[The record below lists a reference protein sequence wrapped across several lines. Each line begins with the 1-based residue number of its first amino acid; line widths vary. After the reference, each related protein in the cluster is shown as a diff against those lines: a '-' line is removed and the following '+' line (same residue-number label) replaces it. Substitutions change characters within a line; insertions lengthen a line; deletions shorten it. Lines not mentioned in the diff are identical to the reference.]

1 MQQRRPAGLLNGW
14 PFVGVAAVAILAV
27 AVAAIAMSADEGE
40 AAARVV
46 RVTARTSVALFL
58 AAFTAAALFR
68 LWPNAW
74 TRWQRRNRRY
84 LGVSF
89 AVSHGVHL
97 AAIFWL
103 QHVRPVE
110 FAGQVNV
117 ITWIGGGLAYVFIA
131 AMTATSFD
139 RTAHMIG
146 PRAWKILHTAGSYY
160 IWLIFANSYLAR
172 ALSIPA
178 YIPAGALV
186 IFILGLRIAARVSRA
201 RARLSPA
208 SLRPNR

>member
-14 PFVGVAAVAILAV
+14 PFVGVASVAILASV
-27 AVAAIAMSADEGE
+27 AAAIAITPDVGE
-40 AAARVV
+40 AAGRAV
-46 RVTARTSVALFL
+46 RLTARTSVTLFL

-74 TRWQRRNRRY
+74 TRWQRQNRRY

-110 FAGQVNV
+110 FARDVTA

-131 AMTATSFD
+131 AMTVTSFD
-139 RTAHMIG
+139 RTAQMIG
-146 PRAWKILHTAGSYY
+146 PRAWKILHTVGSYY
-160 IWLIFANSYLAR
+160 IWLIFANSYIGR
-172 ALSIPA
+172 ALAMPE
-178 YIPAGALV
+178 YIPAAAIVVLA
-186 IFILGLRIAARVSRA
+186 LGLRIAVRVARPRA
-201 RARLSPA
+201 SQPA
-208 SLRPNR
+208 IAN

>member
-27 AVAAIAMSADEGE
+27 AGAAITISPDAGE

-74 TRWQRRNRRY
+74 TRWQRQNRRY

-97 AAIFWL
+97 AAIFWM

-110 FAGQVNV
+110 FAERVSA

-139 RTAHMIG
+139 RTAQMIG
-146 PRAWKILHTAGSYY
+146 PRAWKILHTVGSYY
-160 IWLIFANSYLAR
+160 IWLIFANSYIGR
-172 ALSIPA
+172 ALTMPE
-178 YIPAGALV
+178 YIPAAALV
-186 IFILGLRIAARVSRA
+186 LLALGVRIAARVAGRRA
-201 RARLSPA
+201 AQPA
-208 SLRPNR
+208 VAN

>member
-1 MQQRRPAGLLNGW
+1 MQQRRPAGVLNGW
-14 PFVGVAAVAILAV
+14 PFVGVAAVAILTA
-27 AVAAIAMSADEGE
+27 AVAAIAISPDAGE

-58 AAFTAAALFR
+58 AAFTAAALWR

-74 TRWQRRNRRY
+74 TRWQRQNRRY

-97 AAIFWL
+97 AAIFWM
-103 QHVRPVE
+103 QHVQPVE
-110 FAGQVNV
+110 FAERVNA

-139 RTAHMIG
+139 RTAQMIG
-146 PRAWKILHTAGSYY
+146 PRAWKILHTVGSYY
-160 IWLIFANSYLAR
+160 IWLIFANSYIGR
-172 ALSIPA
+172 ALAMPE
-178 YIPAGALV
+178 YIPAAALV
-186 IFILGLRIAARVSRA
+186 VLALGLRIAARVAGPRA
-201 RARLSPA
+201 AQPA
-208 SLRPNR
+208 VAN

>member
-14 PFVGVAAVAILAV
+14 PFVGVAAVAILAA
-27 AVAAIAMSADEGE
+27 AVAAIAISPDAGE

-74 TRWQRRNRRY
+74 TRWQRQNRRY

-97 AAIFWL
+97 AAIFWM
-103 QHVRPVE
+103 QHVQPVE
-110 FAGQVNV
+110 FAERVNV

-139 RTAHMIG
+139 RTAQMIG
-146 PRAWKILHTAGSYY
+146 PRAWKMLHTVGAYY
-160 IWLIFANSYLAR
+160 IWLIFANSYIGR
-172 ALSIPA
+172 ALTMPE
-178 YIPAGALV
+178 YIPAAALV
-186 IFILGLRIAARVSRA
+186 VLALALRIAARVAGPRA
-201 RARLSPA
+201 AQPA
-208 SLRPNR
+208 VAN